1 MSSNALVSRISS
13 LKSLELTLGYFKKSV
28 LIYSSILPWSKCIAS
43 MLILTIKLN
52 PRVFHCSIC
61 LIASSS
67 THSPIAILT

>member
-43 MLILTIKLN
+43 MLTQLSHID
-52 PRVFHCSIC
+52 
-61 LIASSS
+61 SSK
-67 THSPIAILT
+67 